1 MWLQLPEIASAR
13 RIRDMHDVKSARQE
27 PPHRILLSSGP
38 ELQALCEQ
46 LKTAAAFGIDTE
58 FIGETSYMPI
68 LCLIQISIGDQ
79 VHLVDPMALDDL
91 SPLLALV
98 SDPAILKICHAG
110 EQDLA
115 ILAQRAGARPA
126 NVMDTQ
132 VLGGLVGLGYPLSY
146 ARLVEYFC
154 GVTLAKAHTYSAWNR
169 RPLAPAQHEYAID
182 DVKYLSAIY
191 AALSQRLSSHTR
203 HAWATAAC
211 EERCDAAVR
220 PNDPQLA
227 YLKLKAPR
235 SMNPLQLAALRELC
249 AWREQLAFEHNL
261 PARTMLPD
269 NVLRDIAK
277 QLPARASSLNN
288 IKEFP
293 SRELASYAE
302 FIVSLIA
309 RLKKQPESA
318 FPAAADEIDES
329 PDARVFGETAWA
341 LAQTIC
347 IANHVSTALVAS
359 QTDVLEFAYLLRG
372 AKPLTNHKLASGWRH
387 ECLGKALLECLTAQR
402 SITLNCRDGV
412 LEPLTQ

>member
-1 MWLQLPEIASAR
+1 
-13 RIRDMHDVKSARQE
+13 MHSVKSAKHE
-27 PPHRILLSSGP
+27 PPHAMLLAGQA
-38 ELQALCEQ
+38 ELLALCDQ
-46 LKTAAAFGIDTE
+46 LKAAAAFGIDTE
-58 FIGETSYMPI
+58 FIGETSYTPI
-68 LCLIQISIGDQ
+68 LCLIQISIGEQ

-91 SPLLALV
+91 TPLLALL

-115 ILAQRAGARPA
+115 ILAQRSGSRPA
-126 NVMDTQ
+126 NVVDTQ
-132 VLGGLVGLGYPLSY
+132 VLAGLVGLGYPLSY

-154 GVTLAKAHTYSAWNR
+154 GVTLAKAHTYSAWDR
-169 RPLAPAQHEYAID
+169 RPLTQAQHEYAID
-182 DVKYLSAIY
+182 DVKYLSSIY
-191 AALSQRLSSHTR
+191 AALSQRLSSHNR
-203 HAWATAAC
+203 HAWAAAAC

-235 SMNPLQLAALRELC
+235 SLNSLQLAALRELC
-249 AWREQLAFEHNL
+249 AWREQLAFEHDL

-302 FIVSLIA
+302 FIVSLIS

-318 FPAAADEIDES
+318 FPPAAEEIDES

-359 QTDVLEFAYLLRG
+359 QTDVLEFAHLLRG
-372 AKPLTNHKLASGWRH
+372 GKPLTNHKLAGGWRY
-387 ECLGKALLECLTAQR
+387 ECLGKALLDCLTAQR
-402 SITLNCRDGV
+402 TITLNCRNGV

>member
-1 MWLQLPEIASAR
+1 MWLQLPEIASAC
-13 RIRDMHDVKSARQE
+13 RIRRMHDVKSARNE
-27 PPHRILLSSGP
+27 PSHRILLSSGV
-38 ELQALCEQ
+38 ELQALCQQ
-46 LKTAAAFGIDTE
+46 LKAAAAFGIDTE
-58 FIGETSYMPI
+58 FIGETSYTPI
-68 LCLIQISIGDQ
+68 LCLIQISIGEQ
-79 VHLVDPMALDDL
+79 VHLVDPMAIDDL
-91 SPLLALV
+91 SPLLALM
-98 SDPAILKICHAG
+98 SDPTVVKICHAG

-132 VLGGLVGLGYPLSY
+132 VLGGLIGLGYPLSY

-154 GVTLAKAHTYSAWNR
+154 GVTLAKAHTYSAWDR
-169 RPLAPAQHEYAID
+169 RPLSPAQHEYAID

-191 AALSQRLSSHTR
+191 AAISDRLTSLNR

-211 EERCDAAVR
+211 DERCDAAVR

-235 SMNPLQLAALRELC
+235 SLNSLQLAVLRELC
-249 AWREQLAFEHNL
+249 AWREQLAYEHDL

-269 NVLRDIAK
+269 NVLRDLAK

-293 SRELASYAE
+293 PRELASYTD
-302 FIVSLIA
+302 FIISLIS
-309 RLKKQPESA
+309 RVKNQPESA

-359 QTDVLEFAYLLRG
+359 QSDVLELSHLLRSG
-372 AKPLTNHKLASGWRH
+372 KSPADHKLSSGWRY

-402 SITLNCRDGV
+402 SITLNCRNGI

>member
-1 MWLQLPEIASAR
+1 MLLASQA
-13 RIRDMHDVKSARQE
+13 E
-27 PPHRILLSSGP
+27 LL
-38 ELQALCEQ
+38 ALCDQ

-58 FIGETSYMPI
+58 FIGETSYTPI
-68 LCLIQISIGDQ
+68 LCLIQISIGEQ
-79 VHLVDPMALDDL
+79 VRLVDPMALDDL
-91 SPLLALV
+91 SPLLTLL

-115 ILAQRAGARPA
+115 ILAQRSGSRPA
-126 NVMDTQ
+126 NVVDTQ
-132 VLGGLVGLGYPLSY
+132 VLAGLVGLGFPLSY

-154 GVTLAKAHTYSAWNR
+154 GVTLAKAHTYSAWDR
-169 RPLAPAQHEYAID
+169 RPLTHAQHEYAID

-191 AALSQRLSSHTR
+191 SALSERLSSLNR
-203 HAWATAAC
+203 HAWAAAEC
-211 EERCDAAVR
+211 DERCDAAVR

-235 SMNPLQLAALRELC
+235 SMNSLQLAALRELC
-249 AWREQLAFEHNL
+249 AWREQLAFEHDL

-277 QLPARASSLNN
+277 QLPGRASGLNN

-293 SRELASYAE
+293 PRELASYAD
-302 FIVSLIA
+302 FIVALIS
-309 RLKKQPESA
+309 RLKNQPASD
-318 FPAAADEIDES
+318 FPPAADEIDES
-329 PDARVFGETAWA
+329 PDARLFGETAWA

-359 QTDVLEFAYLLRG
+359 QADVLEFAYLLRG
-372 AKPLTNHKLASGWRH
+372 GKPLTTHKLAGGWRY

-402 SITLNCRDGV
+402 SITLSCRNGV

>member
-1 MWLQLPEIASAR
+1 
-13 RIRDMHDVKSARQE
+13 MHSVKSAKHE
-27 PPHRILLSSGP
+27 PPHAMLLAGQA
-38 ELQALCEQ
+38 ELLALCDQ
-46 LKTAAAFGIDTE
+46 LKAAAAFGIDTE
-58 FIGETSYMPI
+58 FIGETSYTPI
-68 LCLIQISIGDQ
+68 LCLIQISIGEQ

-91 SPLLALV
+91 TPLLALL

-115 ILAQRAGARPA
+115 ILAQRSGSRPA
-126 NVMDTQ
+126 NVVDTQ
-132 VLGGLVGLGYPLSY
+132 VLAGLVGLGYPLSY

-154 GVTLAKAHTYSAWNR
+154 GVTLAKAHTYSAWDR
-169 RPLAPAQHEYAID
+169 RPLTQAQHEYAID

-191 AALSQRLSSHTR
+191 AALSQRLSSHNR
-203 HAWATAAC
+203 HAWAAAAC

-235 SMNPLQLAALRELC
+235 SLNSLQLAALRELC
-249 AWREQLAFEHNL
+249 AWREQLAFEHDL

-302 FIVSLIA
+302 FIVSLIS

-318 FPAAADEIDES
+318 FPPAADEVDES

-359 QTDVLEFAYLLRG
+359 QTDVLEFAHLLRG
-372 AKPLTNHKLASGWRH
+372 GKPLTNHKLAGGWRY
-387 ECLGKALLECLTAQR
+387 ECLGKALLDCLTAQR
-402 SITLNCRDGV
+402 TITLNCRNGV